1 VQFVSVRTKIILIT
15 VVFVVI
21 SVTVVTV
28 LNIFTT
34 KDRLMSFALSAIEQ
48 KVDREALVL
57 DHWFMQRESEL
68 ANAASTFE
76 SYLMLFE
83 KSMVSMALKSHAD
96 TFNKLGFSDY
106 ILANTS
112 GKAFTYKDEEETDVS
127 SYRFFQAVVSENKD
141 FFVQDNFDWKG
152 VRSVALASRVISYD
166 GSTAGVLVSIIPQE
180 QFWSMI
186 ESCTYGETG
195 YSYLV
200 NNAGMVIAHPAKEYI
215 GKTLSQISDSLSIIE
230 KIAMTG
236 DSTSTEYVFN
246 GDRRVAAF
254 SPIKSAGWGLLLT
267 LPHKEISSVFTE
279 TLWITLTVAALVI
292 GISVVVGIIFG
303 RRITKPLTLLTSNA
317 QRVAQGDLSASQTF
331 ESKDEIGELSRAFT
345 AVSDSLKESIV
356 KIKNLGFQMEQFS
369 KDLKLS
375 IENTIRLSE
384 EAKSSAITVNENV
397 EDISSSIEEVNSG
410 MEEVASGAENTAKH
424 ASTLAENS
432 ERVRSTTIKTEESM
446 KQLAKAMEKAAA
458 EGQMSMRV
466 VQELVDLSNRIGE
479 ITDVIY
485 NIAEQT
491 NLLALNAAIEAA
503 RAGEAGKG
511 FAVVA
516 DEIRKLAEES
526 RKATQEVADTLKK
539 IKSQTELV
547 AKGGQEVVNQL
558 QNSMI
563 TLKESVDQMES
574 MVKSVESF
582 VSMTNDLAATSQ
594 EQSGAVEEISSAI
607 DRISKNTEEVVK
619 IMDKMADAISSQAEQ
634 TQGLTEKIDEM
645 VQTVEELRNLSDR
658 FKI

>member
-1 VQFVSVRTKIILIT
+1 
-15 VVFVVI
+15 
-21 SVTVVTV
+21 
-28 LNIFTT
+28 
-34 KDRLMSFALSAIEQ
+34 
-48 KVDREALVL
+48 
-57 DHWFMQRESEL
+57 
-68 ANAASTFE
+68 
-76 SYLMLFE
+76 
-83 KSMVSMALKSHAD
+83 
-96 TFNKLGFSDY
+96 
-106 ILANTS
+106 
-112 GKAFTYKDEEETDVS
+112 
-127 SYRFFQAVVSENKD
+127 
-141 FFVQDNFDWKG
+141 
-152 VRSVALASRVISYD
+152 
-166 GSTAGVLVSIIPQE
+166 
-180 QFWSMI
+180 
-186 ESCTYGETG
+186 
-195 YSYLV
+195 
-200 NNAGMVIAHPAKEYI
+200 
-215 GKTLSQISDSLSIIE
+215 
-230 KIAMTG
+230 MTG

-254 SPIKSAGWGLLLT
+254 SPIKSAGWGLFLT
-267 LPHKEISSVFTE
+267 LPHREISSVFTE

-384 EAKSSAITVNENV
+384 EAKSSAITVNGNV

-491 NLLALNAAIEAA
+491 NLLD
-503 RAGEAGKG
+503 R
-511 FAVVA
+511 
-516 DEIRKLAEES
+516 
-526 RKATQEVADTLKK
+526 
-539 IKSQTELV
+539 
-547 AKGGQEVVNQL
+547 
-558 QNSMI
+558 
-563 TLKESVDQMES
+563 
-574 MVKSVESF
+574 KSV
-582 VSMTNDLAATSQ
+582 V
-594 EQSGAVEEISSAI
+594 
-607 DRISKNTEEVVK
+607 
-619 IMDKMADAISSQAEQ
+619 
-634 TQGLTEKIDEM
+634 
-645 VQTVEELRNLSDR
+645 
-658 FKI
+658 